1 MAGFNREKYKD
12 VFEQRF
18 GKGSYDAGL
27 SNARNIGAT
36 KAQVD
41 ISKDEYNHRLK
52 EYQKAQKEAEKKAS
66 KKTYEDAL
74 AYWKEPENNTALR
87 KQGANRNA
95 ENIRNNPMLQA
106 QIKEQ
111 GFTVNDYINA
121 MYNASSN
128 GQFRSEREFKEYTK
142 RLTKEV
148 KAEKNNVY
156 KKYNLQEPT
165 PKKNEQKKGDLSVL
179 KKNNDNK
186 SKKDKNNGSLIN
198 DIMTP
203 LKNFGQAINP
213 FDDVSFTEAFKNN
226 VDDAVSTD
234 RSKFTKESTRGL
246 TRLANT
252 ATLGTLDQVYKKTN
266 DGQRAA
272 QFTNEDRSLA
282 GKITDF
288 GYDALGYL
296 VPGMGTY
303 KAIRGAGLGLKPG
316 SKGLDKLKQ
325 LAQEGAIAGGMIGGG
340 EVGVREAINPQ
351 DTNYIDNLKHIGLG
365 VGLGAIADPALYGL
379 GKGISKAIQTSLSPF
394 AKGDVPT
401 FSGAPSKSVVNS
413 LPTSNLANS
422 RKSNELYNR
431 LSGLA
436 RPKGEMLPVDNV
448 TLPNR
453 PRQNDLIANNQE
465 ISQKSIQEIDNEIE
479 QLTNFI
485 RANQENE
492 IIFGPEIEALQQ
504 EKAEL
509 LRLMDNADGSTVAAS
524 IEPSL
529 ARLSELRSSAEPT
542 QQPALDRLRPGRDF
556 EPIESG
562 VNEVPMVRGTP
573 IDRTPIDIDNP
584 KEIVKQQIDS
594 TGNREKSKWSF
605 DKAYTAIVSDLH
617 AVNKA
622 SKDLGGKGLKIDND
636 PHKLAQLARGVA
648 GKAETYLNGGV
659 FSDSG
664 QKLEKS
670 LKEIIKPIENNIDD
684 FLAYTTSKRALD
696 YDSKGL
702 TAGIKPKNVEGMND
716 YQLAEAT
723 IRQIEAESPNFKT
736 HQKELVKYS
745 QNLMK
750 ELKDSG
756 YYTDDAL
763 KKIFKEN
770 PNYIPMN
777 RVQEPR
783 VRGFEPL
790 TSPKMK
796 FASQA
801 NPIKQRTGSTKPII
815 NPIESIVKNTYVIT
829 NIAERNKVGVALY
842 DLLKSAPENNMWG
855 RITNV
860 TKQDASIDNLSSVL
874 DDATVQMNDGRTDAI
889 DNLFKGEGNKV
900 YVYKDGQKIEMELQD
915 DLYKAMLS
923 LDAQKQNFFIN
934 LMGVPA
940 KTLRA
945 GAVLSPDFG
954 PVNIFRD
961 QLSAFVNSK
970 YGFIPFVDMAKGMKS
985 VLKRDSDYWLWK
997 QSGGANSVLSTLDRE
1012 YLQADLRKMVK
1023 QSLSQKVKNNF
1034 GTPLKALDT
1043 FLRPLRKVSEIT
1055 EESTRLG
1062 EFKKGLKK
1070 GATPKEAAFSSRD
1083 LIDFSRAGTVGR
1095 QYNQVTAFFN
1105 AAVQSMDKLARTFK
1119 ERKVEAT
1126 VKSLASITLPSV
1138 VAYYYN
1144 QDKDWYKEIPQRERD
1159 LFWHF
1164 EIGDQIYKL
1173 PKPFEAGIMFGTS
1186 FERMLDYMKTND
1198 PKAFEGFGKT
1208 VREAFTPN
1216 WIPTAI
1222 LPWIEVYG
1230 NKSMHFDSPIVP
1242 RREQDMLPED
1252 QYGPYQSE
1260 LSKGLGA
1267 LSEKSPRK
1275 IEHVFKGYTG
1285 GLGGY
1290 FLKGT
1295 DLGYKLAGNDK
1306 PELPD
1311 KGLAGAPI
1319 LNRFVVK
1326 NLEGNNQSVNDFYKR
1341 MDKLKRENLSAK
1353 KHDPEHENTE
1363 TLKTIN
1369 QLSKEISELQ
1379 AAKRAVIDEPNM
1391 SGKEK
1396 ADVIKQIDQI
1406 ITQIAK
1412 AGNRIP

>member
-1 MAGFNREKYKD
+1 MPSNYNPDKYKAI
-12 VFEQRF
+12 FESRY
-18 GKGSYDAGL
+18 GAGSYDAGL
-27 SNARNIGAT
+27 SNARSIGAS
-36 KAQVD
+36 KAQVN
-41 ISKDEYNHRLK
+41 IAKEEYNKRLQ
-52 EYQKAQKEAEKKAS
+52 EYKEKKE
-66 KKTYEDAL
+66 KKTYQDAL
-74 AYWKEPENNTALR
+74 NYWSDPSNNSALKR
-87 KQGANRNA
+87 NGANRTA
-95 ENIRNNPMLQA
+95 EEIKNDPMLQM

-111 GFTVNDYINA
+111 GFTIDDYINA
-121 MYNASSN
+121 MYNAASN
-128 GQFRSEREFKEYTK
+128 GQFRSEREFNKYTEK
-142 RLTKEV
+142 LNKQV
-148 KAEKNNVY
+148 KAKENNVY
-156 KKYNLQEPT
+156 SKYGIEIPIAQKK
-165 PKKNEQKKGDLSVL
+165 EQKKGDLGVL
-179 KKNNDNK
+179 KKKNDNK
-186 SKKDKNNGSLIN
+186 SKKDKSNGSLLN

-226 VDDAVSTD
+226 VDDAVKTD

-266 DGQRAA
+266 DGQRAS

-296 VPGMGTY
+296 IPGMGTY
-303 KAIRGAGLGLKPG
+303 KAIRGTGLGLKPG
-316 SKGLDKLKQ
+316 SKGVDKLKQ
-325 LAQEGAIAGGMIGGG
+325 LAQEGAIAGGLIAGG
-340 EVGVREAINPQ
+340 EVGVREAFNPK
-351 DTNYIDNLKHIGLG
+351 DTNYIDNLKHVGLG

-379 GKGISKAIQTSLSPF
+379 GKGISKAVQTSLAPF

-401 FSGAPSKSVVNS
+401 FGGSPSQNVIDS
-413 LPTSNLANS
+413 LQRSNTGRLNGQ
-422 RKSNELYNR
+422 SNELFDKLASIRKSETNETALLR
-431 LSGLA
+431 DIDQA
-436 RPKGEMLPVDNV
+436 RPE
-448 TLPNR
+448 
-453 PRQNDLIANNQE
+453 IA
-465 ISQKSIQEIDNEIE
+465 
-479 QLTNFI
+479 
-485 RANQENE
+485 
-492 IIFGPEIEALQQ
+492 
-504 EKAEL
+504 
-509 LRLMDNADGSTVAAS
+509 AAVQ
-524 IEPSL
+524 EPSL
-529 ARLSELRSSAEPT
+529 NRLT
-542 QQPALDRLRPGRDF
+542 PGKDF
-556 EPIESG
+556 EPITSG
-562 VNEVPMVRGTP
+562 AVNEVPMVRGTP

-594 TGNREKSKWSF
+594 TGKREKSKWSF
-605 DKAYTAIVSDLH
+605 DKAYTAIVNDLH

-670 LKEIIKPIENNIDD
+670 LKEIIKPVENNIDD

-702 TAGIKPKNVEGMND
+702 TAGIKPKDVEGIND

-723 IRQIEAESPNFKT
+723 IKQIEAESPDFKK
-736 HQKELVKYS
+736 HQEELVKYS

-842 DLLKSAPENNMWG
+842 DLLKNAPENNMWG

-970 YGFIPFVDMAKGMKS
+970 YGFIPFWDMAKGMKS

-1023 QSLSQKVKNNF
+1023 QSLGQKVKNNF
-1034 GTPLKALDT
+1034 GTPFKALDT
-1043 FLRPLRKVSEIT
+1043 FLQPLRKVSEIT
-1055 EESTRLG
+1055 EEATRVG
-1062 EFKKGLKK
+1062 EFKKGLNK

-1126 VKSLASITLPSV
+1126 VKSLASITLPSI

-1186 FERMLDYMKTND
+1186 FERMLDFMKTND

-1242 RREQDMLPED
+1242 RREQDLLPED

-1260 LSKGLGA
+1260 LSKDIGA
-1267 LSEKSPRK
+1267 AFKKSPRK
-1275 IEHVFKGYTG
+1275 LEHVFKGYTG

-1295 DLGYKLAGNDK
+1295 DLGYKVAGKEK

-1311 KGLAGAPI
+1311 KGIADAPI

-1353 KHDPEHENTE
+1353 KHNPDHENTE
-1363 TLKTIN
+1363 TMKTIN

-1379 AAKRAVIDEPNM
+1379 AAKRAVIEEPNM
-1391 SGKEK
+1391 SGEEK
-1396 ADVIKQIDQI
+1396 ADVIKQIDQL
-1406 ITQIAK
+1406 ITQLAK